1 MGYARVAISP
11 ETLIAA
17 LHLPATTRIVGAD
30 MDHSHGDV
38 VLVVAHPDLHHVEVA
53 PGALL
58 PLTTPV
64 FRTEKPCACI
74 SLVSWGQD

>member
-1 MGYARVAISP
+1 MGYARVAIEP
-11 ETLIAA
+11 ELLIAA

-30 MDHSHGDV
+30 MDHSHGAV
-38 VLVVAHPDLHHVEVA
+38 VLTVAHPELKKNQVN
-53 PGALL
+53 PGEPL
-58 PLTTPV
+58 PLTTPI